1 MNAIYPILCRELDRI
16 GITLSYLAMALNITE
31 DSVRSKLR
39 GESPWLLSEALSIY
53 KILNYDDIK
62 LLFLQ
67 LDNNS

>member
-1 MNAIYPILCRELDRI
+1 MDSTYPILCRELDKI
-16 GITLSYLAMALNITE
+16 GINVSYLAVALNITE

-39 GESPWLLSEALSIY
+39 GESPWMLSEALSIC
-53 KILNYDDIK
+53 KILNFDDIK

>member
-1 MNAIYPILCRELDRI
+1 MVLMYPILRRELDRFDI
-16 GITLSYLAMALNITE
+16 SISYLAEALNITE

-39 GESPWLLSEALSIY
+39 GESPWMLSEALNIC
-53 KILNYDDIK
+53 KMLNYDDIK

>member
-1 MNAIYPILCRELDRI
+1 MNAIYPILCRELDRV
-16 GITLSYLAMALNITE
+16 GITLSYLATTLNITE

-39 GESPWLLSEALSIY
+39 GESPWMLSEALSIC
-53 KILNYDDIK
+53 KILNCDDIK

>member
-39 GESPWLLSEALSIY
+39 GESPWMLSEALSIC

>member
-1 MNAIYPILCRELDRI
+1 MVLMYPILRRELDRFDI
-16 GITLSYLAMALNITE
+16 SISYLAEALNITE

-39 GESPWLLSEALSIY
+39 GESPWMLYEALNIC
-53 KILNYDDIK
+53 KMLNYDDIK

>member
-1 MNAIYPILCRELDRI
+1 MDVIYPILCQELDRI
-16 GITLSYLAMALNITE
+16 GITVSYLATALNTTE

-39 GESPWLLSEALSIY
+39 GESPWMLSEALSIC
-53 KILNYDDIK
+53 KILDFNDIK

>member
-1 MNAIYPILCRELDRI
+1 MDVIYPILCREIDRTGTPLSCLATALD
-16 GITLSYLAMALNITE
+16 ITE

-39 GESPWLLSEALSIY
+39 GESPLMLSEALSIC

>member
-1 MNAIYPILCRELDRI
+1 MP
-16 GITLSYLAMALNITE
+16 LSSLATALNITE
-31 DSVRSKLR
+31 DSVRSKFR
-39 GESPWLLSEALSIY
+39 GESPWMLSEALSIC

>member
-1 MNAIYPILCRELDRI
+1 MDAIYPILCRELDRI

-39 GESPWLLSEALSIY
+39 GESPWMLSEALSIC

>member
-1 MNAIYPILCRELDRI
+1 MDAIYPILCREIDRI

-39 GESPWLLSEALSIY
+39 GESPWMLSEALSIF